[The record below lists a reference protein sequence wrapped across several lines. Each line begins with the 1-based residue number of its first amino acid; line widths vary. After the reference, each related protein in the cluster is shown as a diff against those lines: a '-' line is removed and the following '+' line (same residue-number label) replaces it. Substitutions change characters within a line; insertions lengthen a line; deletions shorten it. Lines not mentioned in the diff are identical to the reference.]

1 MEDMQEFTAYLRRL
15 IRDLDDLEEAIRND
29 EKETAL
35 KLLARLQEDT
45 KKDIEK

>member
-15 IRDLDDLEEAIRND
+15 ARDLDEIREALEAKD
-29 EKETAL
+29 TEKAL
-35 KLLARLQEDT
+35 KLVDELREDT